1 MMNAISYEE
10 AIELLVCSGR
20 PLGDIEDAIE
30 ATPLSTE
37 HKAALW
43 LLAWS
48 YPAARARRLLT
59 RRTPAGRS

>member
-1 MMNAISYEE
+1 MMNGTSYEE

-20 PLGDIEDAIE
+20 AMGDIEDAIE

-37 HKAALW
+37 HKDALW

-48 YPAARARRLLT
+48 YPAARARRLVT
-59 RRTPAGRS
+59 RRTPAVRW